1 MLPTSALSEA
11 PILTMVRIFDRPAL
25 DVVAIPI
32 TLSRILGS
40 AASLR
45 QRQNLKCVNFERN
58 GQMKYTRNTMY
69 KVPVS
74 PGLVKH
80 IIILSCTT

>member
-1 MLPTSALSEA
+1 
-11 PILTMVRIFDRPAL
+11 
-25 DVVAIPI
+25 
-32 TLSRILGS
+32 
-40 AASLR
+40 
-45 QRQNLKCVNFERN
+45 LKCVNFERN